1 MLVGIVLK
9 ALGMNDLSRFDLDGN
24 DFVSD
29 LNQKIDFVFRL
40 LVCPIARSDIQL
52 QKQCLKHIVLG
63 KRTFELGK

>member
-29 LNQKIDFVFRL
+29 LNQKINFVLRL
-40 LVCPIARSDIQL
+40 LVCPITRSSI
-52 QKQCLKHIVLG
+52 
-63 KRTFELGK
+63 